1 MEQDLTLTQ
10 KISLQEKLLQMSD
23 AKHRNS
29 EMLEG
34 VELSPG
40 DKRRLKNSLER
51 DRKILARSISRER
64 ELQQRYKKLRAS
76 GKSTVSQ
83 ESEEYRR

>member
-64 ELQQRYKKLRAS
+64 EL
-76 GKSTVSQ
+76 
-83 ESEEYRR
+83 